1 MSTFFII
8 SLSLNVI
15 FFFRSAIL
23 FPIRVCFC
31 SRYPCLSSSLL
42 VSLKFLS
49 TVALALFLPSLTF
62 LFHFVAAHMCIV
74 AILFLETICI
84 YNSFLL
90 FLGLFKHT
98 DRTSNQHH
106 CRSELQAWAHSV
118 WDHTCDTCTQPPLQH
133 TTNKVTHKTK
143 EKKHSRSKSYAA
155 SVTNVS
161 HCGRCDD
168 WNH

>member
-15 FFFRSAIL
+15 FFFHSAFL
-23 FPIRVCFC
+23 FPFRVSLC

-42 VSLKFLS
+42 VALMFLS
-49 TVALALFLPSLTF
+49 TVVLALSLPSLTF
-62 LFHFVAAHMCIV
+62 LFHFVAVHVCIV

-90 FLGLFKHT
+90 FLGLFKHSAQT
-98 DRTSNQHH
+98 IIYQHGLILFGIIH
-106 CRSELQAWAHSV
+106 VIPVRNHLYNILPIKS
-118 WDHTCDTCTQPPLQH
+118 P
-133 TTNKVTHKTK
+133 TK
-143 EKKHSRSKSYAA
+143 QTKHSWSKSYAA

-161 HCGRCDD
+161 HCGRCD
-168 WNH
+168 